1 MGEGMCGKWLTP
13 SQIINTNENDIC
25 KFKKTLKFKNVI
37 ILCYGQQQAMALQ
50 QRVLKI
56 EVWAIAKALAPRI
69 FNNVHY
75 MCDEPIS
82 RSLVLV

>member
-37 ILCYGQQQAMALQ
+37 ILCYG
-50 QRVLKI
+50 
-56 EVWAIAKALAPRI
+56 
-69 FNNVHY
+69 
-75 MCDEPIS
+75 
-82 RSLVLV
+82 